1 MSYIPQPM
9 TASQLVTELNV
20 DRRKLGQVLIKCPV
34 VKQSGKIKY
43 YLVQDVV
50 KHLYVKDDK
59 VITIE
64 EARKQKAIAEAEL
77 LQLNLERE
85 KGNLL
90 DRELVDKQ
98 WANLVIACKN
108 KLNSLPNKLAPMLAV
123 ESGIDVVK
131 NMLSLNINEALT
143 ELSKG
148 DDVEFVSDKQ
158 DKEHGTKSSSAVRT
172 DTTSNNKR
180 VVRKV

>member
-9 TASQLVTELNV
+9 TASQLVTELNI
-20 DRRKLGQVLIKCPV
+20 DRRKLGQVLIKCDV

-50 KHLYVKDDK
+50 KHLYIKDNA

-90 DRELVDKQ
+90 DRELIDKQ
-98 WANLVIACKN
+98 WANLIIACKN
-108 KLNSLPNKLAPMLAV
+108 KLNALPNKLAPMLAV

-148 DDVEFVSDKQ
+148 DEIEFVSNQQ
-158 DKEHGTKSSSAVRT
+158 DKEHGTKSSTNVRT
-172 DTTSNNKR
+172 NRTINNK
-180 VVRKV
+180 

>member
-9 TASQLVTELNV
+9 TASQLVTELNI
-20 DRRKLGQVLIKCPV
+20 DHRKLGQVLIKCDV

-43 YLVQDVV
+43 YLVQDVG
-50 KHLYVKDDK
+50 KHLYIKDNA

-90 DRELVDKQ
+90 DRELIDKQ
-98 WANLVIACKN
+98 WANLIMACKN
-108 KLNSLPNKLAPMLAV
+108 KLNALPNKLAPMLAV

-148 DDVEFVSDKQ
+148 DDIEFVSNQQ
-158 DKEHGTKSSSAVRT
+158 DKEHGTKSSTNVRT
-172 DTTSNNKR
+172 NRTINNK
-180 VVRKV
+180 

>member
-9 TASQLVTELNV
+9 TASQLVTELNI
-20 DRRKLGQVLIKCPV
+20 DRRKLGQVLIKCDV

-50 KHLYVKDDK
+50 KHLYIKDNT

-90 DRELVDKQ
+90 DRELIDKQ
-98 WANLVIACKN
+98 WANLIMACKN
-108 KLNSLPNKLAPMLAV
+108 KLNALPNKLAPMLAV

-148 DDVEFVSDKQ
+148 DEIEFVSNKQ
-158 DKEHGTKSSSAVRT
+158 DKEHGTKSSTNVRT
-172 DTTSNNKR
+172 NRTINNK
-180 VVRKV
+180 

>member
-9 TASQLVTELNV
+9 TASQLVTELNI
-20 DRRKLGQVLIKCPV
+20 DRRKLGQVLIKCDV

-50 KHLYVKDDK
+50 KHLYIKDNA

-90 DRELVDKQ
+90 DRELIDKQ
-98 WANLVIACKN
+98 WANLIIACKN
-108 KLNSLPNKLAPMLAV
+108 KLNALPNKLAPMLAV

-148 DDVEFVSDKQ
+148 DEIEFVSNKQ
-158 DKEHGTKSSSAVRT
+158 DKEHGTKSSTNVRT
-172 DTTSNNKR
+172 NRAINNK
-180 VVRKV
+180 

>member
-9 TASQLVTELNV
+9 TASQLVTELNI
-20 DRRKLGQVLIKCPV
+20 DRRKLGQVLIKCDV

-50 KHLYVKDDK
+50 KHLYIKDNA

-90 DRELVDKQ
+90 DRELIDKQ
-98 WANLVIACKN
+98 WANLIMACKN
-108 KLNSLPNKLAPMLAV
+108 KLNALPNKLAPMLAV

-148 DDVEFVSDKQ
+148 DDIEFVSNQQ
-158 DKEHGTKSSSAVRT
+158 DKEHGTKSSTNVRT
-172 DTTSNNKR
+172 NRTINNK
-180 VVRKV
+180 

>member
-9 TASQLVTELNV
+9 TASQLVTELNI
-20 DRRKLGQVLIKCPV
+20 DRRKLGQVLIKCDV

-50 KHLYVKDDK
+50 KHLYIKDNA

-90 DRELVDKQ
+90 DRELIDKQ
-98 WANLVIACKN
+98 WANLIIACKN
-108 KLNSLPNKLAPMLAV
+108 KLNALPNKLAPMLAV

-148 DDVEFVSDKQ
+148 DEIEFVSNKQ
-158 DKEHGTKSSSAVRT
+158 DKEHGTKSSTNVRT
-172 DTTSNNKR
+172 NRTINNK
-180 VVRKV
+180 